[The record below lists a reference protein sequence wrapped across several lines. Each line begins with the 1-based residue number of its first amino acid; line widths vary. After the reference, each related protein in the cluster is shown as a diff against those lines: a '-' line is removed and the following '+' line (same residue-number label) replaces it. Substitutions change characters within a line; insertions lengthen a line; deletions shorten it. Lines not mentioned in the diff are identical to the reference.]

1 MKKADENKN
10 ATGADSCCEPGC
22 PCPGTDESCGG
33 VDRREFIKMT
43 GAGVAGASL
52 LGSALGAVAGPFGS
66 DDHFVPVD
74 KKLSEEWVRLLFEK
88 GGRTW
93 YSRDELATIGMP
105 VGGICAGQV
114 YLTGDGRL
122 VCWDIFNQN
131 INSGWGQVNYEK
143 GRTVETAVV
152 RGREFEPFP
161 AVDQGFAI
169 RVKTGGRTVVRPLD
183 RSGFPEVRFCGEY
196 PIGFVEYA
204 DSDLPATV
212 RLEAFSPFV
221 PLNAEDSALP
231 ATVLR
236 FKVANRS
243 EDTIAVDLAGWLQNA
258 VGWYCPPETP
268 GLRVN
273 KVVARDP
280 LTSVVCTARPKDPP
294 AEPAR
299 PPELFADFEGDD
311 YGEWTVEGEAFGKAP
326 ARGTLDAQQ
335 AVSGFSGKGLVNTYL
350 GGSDKLEGKL
360 ISPEFT
366 IERPWITFLVG
377 GGGHEDRTCI
387 NLVVDRKAVRTAT
400 GRNNERLKPHNWEV
414 AELVGKKARF
424 EIVDAATEG
433 WGHINIDRIEFRDEP
448 LGASVEEML
457 ARSDYGSMALG
468 ILGTGPARSSASLP
482 AGAAGEVLFDGNGL
496 ATGAGDESSFQEL
509 LRGAVGRSFTLPPGD
524 ERTETFIVSW
534 YMPNMR
540 RGAEVVGNRYAER
553 FASAAHL
560 AGYVAENFDRLWKQ
574 TRLWHHTYYSSTL
587 PHWLLDRVGSTL
599 SNLASATCQWWR
611 NGRFWA
617 WEGVGCCHGTC
628 GHVWNYE
635 HAMARLFP
643 RLERSVREMQD
654 FAPGVGLEESGA
666 IAFRGENYH
675 HWAGDAQ
682 GGYILKAY
690 REHLVSKSDEFLK
703 RNWANI
709 RKAMRFMIEQDAN
722 ADGLIEGRQ
731 HQTYDQNYYGA
742 NTFVGSLYLGALRA
756 AEEMARVVGDDDFAA
771 TCRKIFESGGALSVE
786 KLFNGEYFIQDV
798 DLEKHPD
805 WQYGEGCLADQLFGQ
820 GWAHQVGLGYIYPR
834 EKVLAAL
841 GAIWKYC
848 WAPDIG
854 PQNEVHKPERW
865 FAHPGEAGLFTCTWP
880 KTRHL
885 GPKSTRYRNEV
896 WTGIE
901 YQVAGHMAWEGMLTE
916 ALSICRGIH
925 ERYHPIRHNPWNE
938 IECGDH
944 YARALAS
951 WGVLIGLSGFSY
963 DGPRRAIGFSPR
975 LTPERFRVAFTA
987 SEGWGQFYQM
997 IGGRDQSEMIE
1008 VVWGRVAIKTMTFD
1022 LPEGVNLVRGGVQLG
1037 RDVLD
1042 ADFVQDGRTVTVT
1055 LDQEITVA
1063 EGELLTVV
1071 MRS

>member
-1 MKKADENKN
+1 MKQNQETNNEEKS
-10 ATGADSCCEPGC
+10 DSCCEPGC
-22 PCPGTDESCGG
+22 SCQG
-33 VDRREFIKMT
+33 VDRREFIKVA

-52 LGSALGAVAGPFGS
+52 LGAGLGAVAGPFDS

-74 KKLSEEWVRLLFEK
+74 KKLSARWVRLLFER
-88 GGRTW
+88 GDRTW
-93 YSRDELATIGMP
+93 YSGDDLATIGMP

-143 GRTVETAVV
+143 GRTAETAVV
-152 RGREFEPFP
+152 RGREFTAFP
-161 AVDQGFAI
+161 AIDQGFAI
-169 RVKTGGRTVVRPLD
+169 RVTAGGRSTVRTLD
-183 RSGFPEVRFCGEY
+183 YDGFPGVRFCGEY
-196 PIGFVEYA
+196 PKGFVDYV
-204 DSDLPATV
+204 DGDLPAAV
-212 RLEAFSPFV
+212 RVEAFSPFV
-221 PLNAEDSALP
+221 PLNAADSALP

-236 FKVANRS
+236 FSVANKS
-243 EDTIAVDLAGWLQNA
+243 NETIDVDLAGWLQNA

-268 GLRVN
+268 GLRTN
-273 KVVARDP
+273 KVVVKKGVTT
-280 LTSVVCTARPKDPP
+280 LTCRARPKDPP
-294 AEPAR
+294 AEPVR

-311 YGEWTVEGEAFGKAP
+311 YGAWKIEGDALGKSP
-326 ARGTLDAQQ
+326 ARGTLEAQQ
-335 AVSGFSGKGLVNTYL
+335 KVTGFSGKGLVNTYL
-350 GGSDKLEGKL
+350 GGSDELEGKL
-360 ISPEFT
+360 ISPEFK

-377 GGGHEDRTCI
+377 GGAHKDRTCI
-387 NLVVDRKAVRTAT
+387 NLVVDGKAVRTAT
-400 GRNNERLKPHNWEV
+400 GRNNEHLTPCNWEV
-414 AELVGKKARF
+414 ADLVGRAARI

-448 LGASVEEML
+448 IGASVEEML
-457 ARSDYGSMALG
+457 VRSDYGSMALG
-468 ILGTGPARSSASLP
+468 IVGEGLPLCCASLP
-482 AGAAGEVLFDGNGL
+482 EGAIGEILFDGKGKGL
-496 ATGAGDESSFQEL
+496 SASGRTESSFQEL
-509 LRGAVGRSFTLPPGD
+509 LRGAVGRSFTLEGGE

-540 RGAEVVGNRYAER
+540 RGDTIVGNQYATR
-553 FASAAHL
+553 FTSAAN
-560 AGYVAENFDRLWKQ
+560 VAEYTAANLDRLEKE
-574 TRLWHHTYYSSTL
+574 TTLWHDTYYDSSL
-587 PHWLLDRVGSTL
+587 PYWLLDRIGSTL

-643 RLERSVREMQD
+643 ELERSVREMQD

-690 REHLVSKSDEFLK
+690 REHLVSKNDDFVK
-703 RNWANI
+703 RNWTNI
-709 RKAMRFMIEQDAN
+709 RKAMRFMIDEDAN
-722 ADGLIEGRQ
+722 ADGLLEGSQ

-771 TCRKIFESGGALSVE
+771 TCRKIFKSGGTLSVE
-786 KLFNGEYFIQDV
+786 RLFNGEYFIQDV

-805 WQYGEGCLADQLFGQ
+805 WQYGDGCLADQLFGQ
-820 GWAHQVGLGYIYPR
+820 GWAHQVGLGYIYPK
-834 EKVLAAL
+834 ETVLAAL
-841 GAIWKYC
+841 QSIWKYC

-854 PQNEVHKPERW
+854 PQNKAHKPERW

-880 KTRHL
+880 RSSHL
-885 GPKSTRYRNEV
+885 GPKSTRYRNEI

-925 ERYHPIRHNPWNE
+925 ERYHPSRHNPWNE

-951 WGVLIGLSGFSY
+951 WGVLVGLSGFSY
-963 DGPRRAIGFSPR
+963 DGPDGAIGFSPR
-975 LTPERFRVAFTA
+975 ISPEGFRAAFTA
-987 SEGWGQFYQM
+987 SEGWGSFTQTLEKRVQH
-997 IGGRDQSEMIE
+997 EVIE
-1008 VVWGRVAIKTMTFD
+1008 VKWGRVKVKTMTFD
-1022 LPEGVNLVRGGVQLG
+1022 LPEDVILGNGRVRLDHEG
-1037 RDVLD
+1037 LD
-1042 ADFVQDGRTVTVT
+1042 ADFMQDGRTVTVT
-1055 LDQEITVA
+1055 LDREITVSD
-1063 EGELLTVV
+1063 GQRLLVSIV
-1071 MRS
+1071 G